1 MSYSED
7 KFKDHVQAV
16 MQSTEYDSNRALTL
30 SELKELALSMGLS
43 ETEWTELLKKAESS
57 LVMALAHMKVENYTD
72 AIQSAEEATA
82 INPYIK
88 DGNAI
93 LAQCYLKL
101 ANVEKNQDLFIKAEH
116 YARMELTNDPL
127 DSVALNVISAV
138 ESQKQE
144 QKSSTTNIKKVGI
157 IGAGILAVFLVLYTC
172 SRTNKETVQPTTT
185 INSNTGVSIE
195 AITSKV
201 ESTRSIY
208 HAAIQRRNDLAL
220 ELLGVIHSQK
230 IKDNLKSSIV
240 DYSLSDIATSE
251 RNFKLAFGEA
261 KSADYFTDSDLVS
274 MEGQTNRIA
283 TAKKRYLVE
292 AANYNAFLKEH
303 PEYQSNYESI
313 SYEE

>member
-7 KFKDHVQAV
+7 KFKDHIQQVVQA
-16 MQSTEYDSNRALTL
+16 TEYDPNRALTL

-43 ETEWTELLKKAESS
+43 ESEWDELLQKAESS
-57 LVMALAHMKVENYTD
+57 LVSALAHMKVENYTD
-72 AIQSAEEATA
+72 AIQSAEEATS

-101 ANVEKNQDLFIKAEH
+101 AFVEKNNHLLSKAEH

-138 ESQKQE
+138 EAHKQE
-144 QKSSTTNIKKVGI
+144 QKSSKTNLKMVGI
-157 IGAGILAVFLVLYTC
+157 IGAGLLAIFLLLFMC
-172 SRTNKETVQPTTT
+172 SKSGEEDRQQNSPNTNNQ
-185 INSNTGVSIE
+185 SSIE
-195 AITSKV
+195 SLASKV

-208 HAAIQRRNDLAL
+208 HSAIQRRNELAL
-220 ELLGVIHSQK
+220 ELLGAVQAEH
-230 IKDNLKSSIV
+230 LKSTLKSAIV
-240 DYSLSDIATSE
+240 DYSLNDIANSE
-251 RNFKLAFGEA
+251 ATFKIAFGEA
-261 KSADYFTDSDLVS
+261 KSAGYFTDYDLVS

-292 AANYNAFLKEH
+292 VANFNSFLKEH
-303 PEYQSNYESI
+303 SEYQNDYTTI
-313 SYEE
+313 PYEE

>member
-7 KFKDHVQAV
+7 KFKDHIQQVV
-16 MQSTEYDSNRALTL
+16 QSTEYDPNRALTL

-43 ETEWTELLKKAESS
+43 ESEWDELLQKAESS
-57 LVMALAHMKVENYTD
+57 LVSALAHMKVENYTD
-72 AIQSAEEATA
+72 AIQSAEEATS

-101 ANVEKNQDLFIKAEH
+101 AFVEKNNQLLSKAEH

-138 ESQKQE
+138 EAHKQE
-144 QKSSTTNIKKVGI
+144 QKSSKTNLKMVGI
-157 IGAGILAVFLVLYTC
+157 IGAGLLAIFLLLFMC
-172 SRTNKETVQPTTT
+172 SKSGEEDRQQNLPSTNNQ
-185 INSNTGVSIE
+185 SSIE
-195 AITSKV
+195 SIASKV

-208 HAAIQRRNDLAL
+208 HSAIQRRNELAL
-220 ELLGVIHSQK
+220 ELLGAVQAEH
-230 IKDNLKSSIV
+230 LKSTLKAAII
-240 DYSLSDIATSE
+240 DYSLNDIPNSE
-251 RNFKLAFGEA
+251 ARFKIAFGEA
-261 KSADYFTDSDLVS
+261 KSAGYFTDYDLVS

-292 AANYNAFLKEH
+292 VANFNSFLKEH
-303 PEYQSNYESI
+303 SEYQNDYTAI
-313 SYEE
+313 MYEE

>member
-7 KFKDHVQAV
+7 KFKDHVRAV
-16 MQSTEYDSNRALTL
+16 MKATEYDPNRALTL

-43 ETEWTELLKKAESS
+43 DSEWDELLKKAETS
-57 LVMALAHMKVENYTD
+57 LVTALAHMKVENYTD

-101 ANVEKNQDLFIKAEH
+101 AFVEKKNELLSKAEH

-138 ESQKQE
+138 EAQKQE
-144 QKSSTTNIKKVGI
+144 QKSSKTNLKMVGI
-157 IGAGILAVFLVLYTC
+157 IGAGILAVFLILYTC
-172 SRTNKETVQPTTT
+172 SKSGKDNTEFTNTVE
-185 INSNTGVSIE
+185 NSSSSSIE
-195 AITSKV
+195 TFASNV
-201 ESTRSIY
+201 EGAQSIY
-208 HAAIQRRNDLAL
+208 HAAIQRRNDLGL
-220 ELLGVIHSQK
+220 ELVGVIQSEK
-230 IKDNLKSSIV
+230 LKANFKSAIL
-240 DYSLSDIATSE
+240 DYSLTAISSSE
-251 RNFKLAFGEA
+251 KNFKLAFGEA
-261 KSADYFTDSDLVS
+261 KSAGYFSDADLVS

-292 AANYNAFLKEH
+292 VANFNAFLKEH
-303 PEYQSNYESI
+303 PKYQSNYQTI
-313 SYEE
+313 NYED